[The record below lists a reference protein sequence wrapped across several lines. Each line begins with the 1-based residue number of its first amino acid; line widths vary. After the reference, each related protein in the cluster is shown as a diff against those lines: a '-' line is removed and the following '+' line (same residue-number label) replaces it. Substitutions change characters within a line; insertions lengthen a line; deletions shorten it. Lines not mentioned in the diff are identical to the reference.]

1 MFSIL
6 DGQVELT
13 FRGQRLVAR
22 AGETVNVP
30 ANAPHGF
37 HHRSDQAA
45 RLLCVCAP
53 PGQEQFFT
61 AVGTPV
67 VSRSE
72 PPPALDEYD
81 QAAFIERSRT
91 LAPAYRTELVLP

>member
-30 ANAPHGF
+30 ANAPYGF
-37 HHRSDQAA
+37 DNRSDQPA

-61 AVGTPV
+61 AVGTPLPPDQNRLR
-67 VSRSE
+67 RSMSTIR
-72 PPPALDEYD
+72 P
-81 QAAFIERSRT
+81 RS
-91 LAPAYRTELVLP
+91 